1 MRRRW
6 FSALRI
12 GAAALAL
19 ATGFASAAWAD
30 PTTTYGYDALG
41 RLVSVTYPDGQTIN
55 YAYDAAGN
63 RTQLTPIHNPVA
75 NPDTGSTP
83 MNTAVTLSVLANDT
97 DSVSGHTL
105 TISSVTTPSHG
116 ATSIVTSSTQI
127 QYTPATGYTGA
138 DSFTYTISD
147 AHSGTA
153 TATVSMTVT
162 STNHAPVAN
171 TDSVTTAYNTAA
183 TGITVLANDTDA
195 DSDTLTI
202 TSATNGSHGT
212 VTVNSGTTVT
222 YTPTSGYSGSDS
234 FTYTISD
241 GHGGTATGTVNVT
254 VSAPANVA
262 PVANDDSTL
271 ASATY
276 TGGTL
281 GVKPSVTFDPRAND
295 TDADGD
301 TLSITATTNGTYG
314 TVTHTGVSVTYTT
327 NVGYKATTS
336 LTDTFT
342 YTISDG
348 HGHTATATVTVDV
361 EVDDGTG
368 GLGGQQ

>member
-1 MRRRW
+1 MRGRLFR
-6 FSALRI
+6 ALRT
-12 GAAALAL
+12 GAAAGVLAL
-19 ATGFASAAWAD
+19 GLASAAIAD

-41 RLVSVTYPDGQTIN
+41 RLTSVIYPDGQTIN

-75 NPDTGSTP
+75 NADAGSTP
-83 MNTAVTLSVLANDT
+83 MNTAATLSVLANDT

-105 TISSVTTPSHG
+105 TISSVTTPGHG
-116 ATSIVTSSTQI
+116 STSIVTGSTQV
-127 QYTPATGYTGA
+127 QYTPATGYIGA

-147 AHSGTA
+147 GHSGTA

-162 STNHAPVAN
+162 SINHAPVAN

-183 TGITVLANDTDA
+183 TNIAVRSNDTDA
-195 DSDTLTI
+195 DGDTLTI
-202 TSATNGSHGT
+202 TSATNGSHGA

-222 YTPTSGYSGSDS
+222 YTPTTGYSGSDS

-254 VSAPANVA
+254 VSAPTNVA

-276 TGGTL
+276 TGGGL
-281 GVKPSVTFDPRAND
+281 VRPSSTFDPRAND

-301 TLSITATTNGTYG
+301 TLSVSSTTNGTYG

-327 NVGYKATTS
+327 NVGYRTAS
-336 LTDTFT
+336 FTDTFT

-348 HGHTATATVTVDV
+348 HGHTAMATVTVDV

-368 GLGGQQ
+368 GIGGQL